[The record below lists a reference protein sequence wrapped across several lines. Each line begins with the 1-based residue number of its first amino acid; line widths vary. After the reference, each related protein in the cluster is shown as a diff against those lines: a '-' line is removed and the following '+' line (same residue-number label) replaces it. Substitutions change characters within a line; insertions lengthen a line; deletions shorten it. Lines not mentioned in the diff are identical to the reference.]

1 MKSTISLFLIMYF
14 ILNEAHLFSQ
24 TTSGQPT
31 SGPGGSDYTHAS
43 VTTTNQTSL
52 LTADGY
58 WIFEP
63 ASPTPDS
70 ADVVIFN
77 HGWGVYNPGPYG
89 AWIEHLVRK
98 GNIVIFPKYEQN
110 DGFFAS
116 TYTPNAATGIINAF
130 TELNGSPYHVKPR
143 MNHIAM
149 FGHSFGGV
157 VTANL
162 AKEYTSYGIPPF
174 QCFML
179 CEAGPATSTG
189 HLSNYNNFDPSYN
202 ALIIVGNDD
211 IIVGDT
217 FGNLVFS
224 QAGIPTSHFN
234 FVRQFADQ
242 PPIIEATH
250 NEPLAANSNYDGGT
264 IGTII
269 TGGYAASKIDAVD
282 YYCYWKL
289 GDALMSCTFY
299 GTNCNYAFGDT
310 HEQRYMG
317 TWDTGSPVTELQ
329 ILPSA
334 TFINEIQNSSTSIYP
349 NPTQGQIRI
358 STDEKIIN
366 IMCYDLLGKLIKSKQ
381 YSSTF
386 DVSSLPSGTYILSIL
401 TENQQITEK
410 LIKN

>member
-1 MKSTISLFLIMYF
+1 MKNIVPTLLVIYLI
-14 ILNEAHLFSQ
+14 INNVIIFSQ

-31 SGPGGSDYTHAS
+31 SGPGGSNYSHGA
-43 VTTTNQTSL
+43 VITTNQTSL

-63 ASPTPDS
+63 DSPKPDS

-89 AWIEHLVRK
+89 AWIEHLVKK

-110 DGFFAS
+110 DGFFPS

-130 TELNGSPYHVKPR
+130 TELNNSPYHVKPR

-162 AKEYTSYGIPPF
+162 AKEYANYGIPPF

-179 CEAGPATSTG
+179 CEAGPGTSTG
-189 HLSNYNNFDPSYN
+189 HLSNYNNFDPNYN

-250 NEPLAANSNYDGGT
+250 NEPLAANYNYDGGT

-269 TGGYAASKIDAVD
+269 TGGYAASKIDVVD

-289 GDALMSCTFY
+289 GDALLNCTFY
-299 GTNCNYAFGDT
+299 GTDCNYAFGNT
-310 HEQRYMG
+310 PEQRNMG
-317 TWDTGSPVTELQ
+317 SWDNGTPVTELE
-329 ILPSA
+329 ITPS
-334 TFINEIQNSSTSIYP
+334 TTSISENQDYSTFVYP
-349 NPTQGQIRI
+349 NPASDQTRVITSNR
-358 STDEKIIN
+358 IIN
-366 IMCYDLLGKLIKSKQ
+366 IMCYNLMGELVTEIPFSSKLDI
-381 YSSTF
+381 
-386 DVSSLPSGTYILSIL
+386 SSLSPGTYILVIL
-401 TENQQITEK
+401 TEDQEFRKK